1 MEPWSASQV
10 RAAFD
15 LQRDL
20 VEQGGFHPVRAG
32 ILVRNALSRVAQDSG
47 MGKVVQTRRVRHEL
61 PGVHPRVVIRGE
73 Q

>member
-1 MEPWSASQV
+1 MSSFSSSQV

-20 VEQGGFHPVRAG
+20 VEQGGLHPARAAMLIRG
-32 ILVRNALSRVAQDSG
+32 ALNTIVQDFG
-47 MGKVVQTRRVRHEL
+47 MGKVHQTRRVRHEL
-61 PGVHPRVVIRGE
+61 PGVHPRMVISGE